1 MKLHFAFLLLL
12 SIGLVSCNEK
22 IDLLGDYQ
30 ETAVVYGLLDHADSL
45 HYVKITRAFIG
56 PGSAVDLA
64 QISDSSYF
72 NQVDARVIEVIG
84 GVETRTWILK
94 DTLINDKDT
103 NGAFYAPSQKV
114 YYFKTLPTGV
124 NESQQISPN
133 PSFTSL
139 NKDATYKLEI
149 DIDNGKFQVNGITT
163 LVKGLTS
170 PSNSQNFTLKFAN
183 NPGSYVSAG
192 VAAVNTFGN
201 AYVVNTQLKVIYN
214 EYIGVNKTV
223 RSFDWKLGEAS
234 ILPGESRTFTAYGQT
249 FYELVKKN
257 ATPDP
262 SITRRT
268 FEGIEFTITGGH
280 EELYNYMV
288 VNAPSSS
295 LSQSKPTYTNLTVTN
310 NKRVVGIFSSR
321 QTLKFYRPFF
331 TNSAQAYIRAI
342 DKKSTRELCQ
352 GPITG
357 LLLFCSNHPGDNVV
371 NAEEDYACQ

>member
-1 MKLHFAFLLLL
+1 MKKLIVFL
-12 SIGLVSCNEK
+12 SIIIGLSSCNEK

-45 HYVKITRAFIG
+45 HYIKITRAFIG

-64 QISDSSYF
+64 QIPDSSYF
-72 NQVDARVIEVIG
+72 NQVDATVTEYVG
-84 GVETRTWILK
+84 GVVTREWELR
-94 DTLINDKDT
+94 DTLVTNKEI
-103 NGAFYAPSQKV
+103 NGAFYGPEQKV
-114 YYFKTLPTGV
+114 YYFKTLPTGP
-124 NESQQISPN
+124 NEAQQVSP
-133 PSFTSL
+133 SALTSSL
-139 NKDATYKLEI
+139 NKDATYKLSI
-149 DIDNGKFQVNGITT
+149 DIDNGKFTVLGETE
-163 LVKGLTS
+163 LVHGLTS
-170 PSNSQNFTLKFAN
+170 PSNSQNFTFKFAN

-201 AYVVNTQLKVIYN
+201 AFVVNSSLKVIYN
-214 EYIGVNKTV
+214 EYVGVNKTV
-223 RSFDWKLGEAS
+223 NSFDWKLGEAS
-234 ILPGESRTFTAYGQT
+234 ILPGESRTFTAYGET
-249 FYELVKKN
+249 FYTLMKN
-257 ATPDP
+257 DVTVDP

-295 LSQSKPTYTNLTVTN
+295 LSQSKPSYTNLTVTN
-310 NKRVVGIFSSR
+310 GKRVVGIFSSR

-331 TNSAQAYIRAI
+331 TNAAQAYIRAI

-352 GPITG
+352 GPLTG

-371 NAEEDYACQ
+371 GAEESYACQ

>member
-1 MKLHFAFLLLL
+1 MKHLGIIFLLGLFSL
-12 SIGLVSCNEK
+12 SSCNEK

-30 ETAVVYGLLDHADSL
+30 ETAVVYGLLNHADSL
-45 HYVKITRAFIG
+45 HFIKITRAFIG

-72 NQVDARVIEVIG
+72 DQVNATVTEYMGDVPK
-84 GVETRTWILK
+84 RTWVLK
-94 DTLINDKDT
+94 DTIVMNKEI
-103 NGAFYAPSQKV
+103 NGAFYGPEQKV
-114 YYFKTLPTGV
+114 YYFKTLPTGI
-124 NESQQISPN
+124 NEVQQGLPN
-133 PSFTSL
+133 ALTSSL

-149 DIDNGKFQVNGITT
+149 DIDNGKFKVFGETD
-163 LVKGLTS
+163 LVSGLTS
-170 PSNSQNFTLKFAN
+170 PSNSQNFTFKFAN
-183 NPGSYVSAG
+183 NPGSYISSG

-201 AYVVNTQLKVIYN
+201 AFVVNTSLKVIYN
-214 EYIGVNKTV
+214 EYIGANKTV
-223 RSFDWKLGEAS
+223 SSFDWKLGEYS
-234 ILPGESRTFTAYGQT
+234 ILPGESRTFTAEGQT
-249 FYELVKKN
+249 FYNLVKN
-257 ATPDP
+257 DISSDP
-262 SITRRT
+262 AITRRT

-310 NKRVVGIFSSR
+310 GKRVVGLFSSR
-321 QTLKFYRPFF
+321 QTLRFYRPFY
-331 TNSAQAYIRAI
+331 TNAAQAYIRAI

-371 NAEEDYACQ
+371 GAEESYACQ

>member
-1 MKLHFAFLLLL
+1 MKKLIVFL
-12 SIGLVSCNEK
+12 SIIIGLSSCNEK

-45 HYVKITRAFIG
+45 HYIKITRAFIG

-64 QISDSSYF
+64 QIPDSSYF
-72 NQVDARVIEVIG
+72 NQVDATVTEYVG
-84 GVETRTWILK
+84 GVVTREWELR
-94 DTLINDKDT
+94 DTLVTNKEI
-103 NGAFYAPSQKV
+103 NGAFYGPEQKV
-114 YYFKTLPTGV
+114 YYFKTLPTGP
-124 NESQQISPN
+124 NEAQQGSP
-133 PSFTSL
+133 SALTSSL
-139 NKDATYKLEI
+139 NKDATYKLSI
-149 DIDNGKFQVNGITT
+149 DIDNGKFTVLGETE
-163 LVKGLTS
+163 LVHGLTS
-170 PSNSQNFTLKFAN
+170 PSNSQNFTFKFAN

-201 AYVVNTQLKVIYN
+201 AFVVNSSLKVIYN
-214 EYIGVNKTV
+214 EYVGVNKTV
-223 RSFDWKLGEAS
+223 NSFDWKLGEAS
-234 ILPGESRTFTAYGQT
+234 ILPGESRTFTAYGET
-249 FYELVKKN
+249 FYTLMKN
-257 ATPDP
+257 DVTVDP

-295 LSQSKPTYTNLTVTN
+295 LSQSKPSYTNLTVTN
-310 NKRVVGIFSSR
+310 GKRVVGIFSSR

-331 TNSAQAYIRAI
+331 TNAAQAYIRAI

-352 GPITG
+352 GPLTG

-371 NAEEDYACQ
+371 GAEESYACQ